1 MNSRI
6 CEYVSGHAEPDFF
19 DRPDHALSEIQIEI
33 QHGIET
39 ATEVMTIE
47 VDEELMRRAEEKL
60 SSIGW
65 TLEEAS
71 ILYLYWCIECPDAA
85 EAWNTKCES
94 LEEQSCSTSPE
105 TLTANSAESSDSVTL

>member
-19 DRPDHALSEIQIEI
+19 DKPDDALSDIQIEI
-33 QHGIET
+33 QRGIKA
-39 ATEVMTIE
+39 ATEVMNIE
-47 VDEELMRRAEEKL
+47 ADEKLMRRAGEKMAE
-60 SSIGW
+60 IGW

-94 LEEQSCSTSPE
+94 LEEQSCSTSPG
-105 TLTANSAESSDSVTL
+105 TPTANSAESSDSVTL

>member
-6 CEYVSGHAEPDFF
+6 CEYVSGHTEPDFF
-19 DRPDHALSEIQIEI
+19 DRPDDALSDIQIEI
-33 QHGIET
+33 QRGIKA
-39 ATEVMTIE
+39 ATEVMNIE
-47 VDEELMRRAEEKL
+47 ADEKLMRRAGEKMAE
-60 SSIGW
+60 IGW

-94 LEEQSCSTSPE
+94 LEEQSCSTSPG
-105 TLTANSAESSDSVTL
+105 TPTANSAESNGSATL